1 MNLEFSS
8 LSGLRSQAHFLDFYQ
23 QVFFLSSHQHGHFW
37 NLITQSYVWF
47 LAHHRRS
54 VLGNREQFSLYIYW
68 PVPSPVAAVLL
79 HIWNLP
85 NEMTLKQ
92 SCCSER
98 CCSRSGRHSPV
109 AAVLVQIWHILNFR
123 QDSSWFSSA
132 PVSSGLRSQAH
143 FLYFI
148 SKFFFSGLI
157 NLAISEIWLP
167 SSAYDFTTREAQFF
181 DTEQYSPCVA
191 VDPYPV
197 P

>member
-85 NEMTLKQ
+85 NEITRKQ

-98 CCSRSGRHSPV
+98 CCPRSGIYSPV

-123 QDSSWFSSA
+123 QDPSWLSSP
-132 PVSSGLRSQAH
+132 PVSQISGLTR
-143 FLYFI
+143 LRT
-148 SKFFFSGLI
+148 
-157 NLAISEIWLP
+157 SEI
-167 SSAYDFTTREAQFF
+167 SAAILFSQFSLIWPFLKF
-181 DTEQYSPCVA
+181 D
-191 VDPYPV
+191 YPV
-197 P
+197 LRMISRLPERLSSSMQQ